1 MTSMVPVQIVG
12 TRADSRA
19 EMSVVL
25 LADPGRDT
33 QIVPVVVSEH
43 EAKSIA
49 RSLSG
54 AIEPQ
59 QDTHD
64 LTATL
69 ISLAGSQLEEVVIT
83 ELRDGVLFA
92 ELFVETADGMQST
105 SAQASDG
112 VSLAVRAGAPVFIR
126 ERVLDAAGVH
136 LDRDVSAAL
145 SDSEIDV
152 VLAEFR
158 SFVESD
164 ATPDAVGGPWRA
176 HEGRPQQDVG
186 WMGD

>member
-19 EMSVVL
+19 AMSVVL
-25 LADPGRDT
+25 LADPNRVT
-33 QIVPVVVSEH
+33 RIVPVVVSGD
-43 EAKSIA
+43 EAQSIA
-49 RSLSG
+49 RVLSG
-54 AIEPQ
+54 AAEPQ
-59 QDTHD
+59 PDTHD

-92 ELFVETADGMQST
+92 ELFVETAGGMQST
-105 SAQASDG
+105 SAHASDG
-112 VSLAVRAGAPVFIR
+112 VALAVRAGAPVFIR
-126 ERVLDAAGVH
+126 KGVLDAAGVH

-145 SDSEIDV
+145 TDSEIDR
-152 VLAEFR
+152 VLAEHQI
-158 SFVESD
+158 FVESD

-176 HEGRPQQDVG
+176 HEGRPQQDIG